1 MHDALRGV
9 RAQRA
14 HALLG
19 GLGIAMAAA
28 MLATAATVSYG
39 LATGF
44 SRSARAADLPD
55 VIARFEREPTT
66 MIARRIAALPDL
78 AAFTLSREFTGVPL
92 SAGSH
97 ESDNGVVEEIGPG
110 RRGYAI
116 VAGHD
121 ISGATSGVVLEQG
134 VASSWG
140 LRVGEEI
147 EVGGLGPQLIVG
159 LAQEPDDV
167 AYPLAAPRLYIAQGA
182 LALGIPK
189 VAVGPNGP
197 QYVRQ
202 LRAPPAAAGPNGPRV
217 APGPGAPPAAI
228 GQPNV
233 GRVAQRPHIPL
244 AEVLRA
250 LETRRRAALKEGAG
264 EVNVAEIWLRDPSQ
278 LDTVLVQARAL
289 SYGLRNLRFLTRS
302 GVRVLLDEAAGIV
315 IALLGALSAIALLT
329 AGVMLAASARAEVQR
344 RLRAIG
350 VRRAIGSTRA
360 HVALLSALEAMIV
373 AVPAGALGVT
383 AGALA
388 VSGADNRLLAL
399 LNERGPGSAL
409 ALPLAGCFAL
419 SVLVPTLTS
428 TWPAWRAAGRSPVQL
443 LRGAELH
450 PSGRSAPRPRRGGLA
465 RLGGRLVAARRVRA
479 AATLTMLGVSAAFI
493 LLMLALASELSTLE
507 NDPKAL
513 GRRYQLTASLPP
525 SNAARIRSILGVVAA
540 APRYE
545 VTALDT
551 YSLGETVDVIAYPGD
566 HTEFEAPPLSEGRRL
581 RGNGDA
587 EVGTGL
593 AQVLGLGVGS
603 TLALALPS
611 GRELRLRVSGIVGS
625 LDHDGRVAYVPAA
638 ALLTEE
644 PSAPEQIAVRLEPGT
659 NASRVAAEIGV
670 TGVSRTKTIT
680 GEGNTLVAALTA
692 VLRAVAVIDGLVCL
706 YAVMQALALV
716 ADERRG
722 TIAVLRACGA
732 GTGAVRRLLTG
743 AALVV
748 VVPTALLAVLLER
761 LVLGPEM
768 GRIAAGYVSL
778 ALAASPR
785 EIALVV
791 VGLALLGALAVW
803 WVARRACREPI
814 VAGLP

>member
-1 MHDALRGV
+1 
-9 RAQRA
+9 
-14 HALLG
+14 
-19 GLGIAMAAA
+19 
-28 MLATAATVSYG
+28 
-39 LATGF
+39 
-44 SRSARAADLPD
+44 
-55 VIARFEREPTT
+55 
-66 MIARRIAALPDL
+66 
-78 AAFTLSREFTGVPL
+78 
-92 SAGSH
+92 
-97 ESDNGVVEEIGPG
+97 
-110 RRGYAI
+110 
-116 VAGHD
+116 
-121 ISGATSGVVLEQG
+121 
-134 VASSWG
+134 
-140 LRVGEEI
+140 
-147 EVGGLGPQLIVG
+147 
-159 LAQEPDDV
+159 
-167 AYPLAAPRLYIAQGA
+167 LYI
-182 LALGIPK
+182 
-189 VAVGPNGP
+189 
-197 QYVRQ
+197 
-202 LRAPPAAAGPNGPRV
+202 PP
-217 APGPGAPPAAI
+217 
-228 GQPNV
+228 
-233 GRVAQRPHIPL
+233 
-244 AEVLRA
+244 AEVLRV
-250 LETRRRAALKEGAG
+250 LEKRRRVALKQGAG
-264 EVNVAEIWLRDPSQ
+264 KVNVAEIWLRDPAQ

-350 VRRAIGSTRA
+350 VRRAIGSPRA

-419 SVLVPTLTS
+419 AVLLPTLTS

-450 PSGRSAPRPRRGGLA
+450 PSGRSAARPRRGGLA
-465 RLGGRLVAARRVRA
+465 RLGAMLVAARRVRA
-479 AATLTMLGVSAAFI
+479 ATTLTMLGVSAAFI

-507 NDPKAL
+507 NEPKAL

-525 SNAARIRSILGVVAA
+525 SNAARIRRIPGVVAA

-545 VTALDT
+545 VTALDA

-566 HTEFEAPPLSEGRRL
+566 HTEFEAPSLSEGRRL
-581 RGNGDA
+581 RGNGEA

-593 AQVLGLGVGS
+593 AQVLGLSVGS

-611 GRELRLRVSGIVGS
+611 GRELRLRVAGIVSS
-625 LDHDGRVAYVPAA
+625 LDHDGRVAYVPAV
-638 ALLTEE
+638 ALLAEE
-644 PSAPEQIAVRLEPGT
+644 PAAPEQIAVRLASGT
-659 NASRVAAEIGV
+659 NASRVTSEIGV
-670 TGVSRTKTIT
+670 TSVSRTKTIT
-680 GEGNTLVAALTA
+680 GQGNTLVAALTA
-692 VLRAVAVIDGLVCL
+692 VVRAVAVIDGLVCL
-706 YAVMQALALV
+706 YALMQALALV

-732 GTGAVRRLLTG
+732 GGGAVRTLLAG

-748 VVPTALLAVLLER
+748 VVPAALVAVLLER

-768 GRIAAGYVSL
+768 GRLAASYVSL
-778 ALAASPR
+778 ALAAGPG
-785 EIALVV
+785 EVAVVV
-791 VGLALLGALAVW
+791 VGLALLAALAVW
-803 WVARRACREPI
+803 WVARRACRESI